1 MPKNE
6 IENKKSK
13 KKIQKKITIKRI
25 GIKFEKINKLK
36 DE

>member
-1 MPKNE
+1 MKLKTKNQ
-6 IENKKSK
+6 K
-13 KKIQKKITIKRI
+13 KKIQKKKTIKRI